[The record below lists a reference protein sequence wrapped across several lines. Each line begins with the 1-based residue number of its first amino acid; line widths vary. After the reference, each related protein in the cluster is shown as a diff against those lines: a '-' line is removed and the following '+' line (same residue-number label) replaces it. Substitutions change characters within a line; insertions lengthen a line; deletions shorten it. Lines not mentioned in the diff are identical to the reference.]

1 MVQEPIA
8 SAAFVM
14 FASELEES
22 NYIYNDAKIRIIL

>member
-1 MVQEPIA
+1 MVLAPIT

-22 NYIYNDAKIRIIL
+22 NYIYNVAKIRIIP